1 MYPRLKAI
9 CDKEGFKLDEITLK
23 KIIEST
29 NGDMRQCL
37 NLLMLWSVNGQNV
50 NPSNIKDLYDS
61 FIARLASNI
70 LTL

>member
-9 CDKEGFKLDEITLK
+9 CDQEGFKLDEITLK

-37 NLLMLWSVNGQNV
+37 NLLMLWSVDGQSI
-50 NPSNIKDLYDS
+50 NPSNVKDL
-61 FIARLASNI
+61 
-70 LTL
+70 

>member
-9 CDKEGFKLDEITLK
+9 CDQEGFKLDEITLK

-37 NLLMLWSVNGQNV
+37 NLLMLWSVDGHSI
-50 NPSNIKDLYDS
+50 NPSNVKDL
-61 FIARLASNI
+61 
-70 LTL
+70 